1 MDCSLPGSSI
11 HGILQAR
18 ILEWDAISGT
28 NKRGSSPDTDFG
40 SSLAQPCTKHEAHT
54 LCPAAFYSHLNRPL
68 MIKVPCRGRQTFN
81 LLFPTCREK
90 ERFEP
95 RFDEL
100 SNLLNENKLQFIY
113 FSAGVPLYK
122 SIPKVHIYNHKRQAS
137 TLSFGLFILC
147 PTAHYIQHDKFISLL
162 W

>member
-1 MDCSLPGSSI
+1 
-11 HGILQAR
+11 
-18 ILEWDAISGT
+18 
-28 NKRGSSPDTDFG
+28 
-40 SSLAQPCTKHEAHT
+40 
-54 LCPAAFYSHLNRPL
+54 
-68 MIKVPCRGRQTFN
+68 MIKVPCCGRQTFN
-81 LLFPTCREK
+81 LLFPTSREK

-122 SIPKVHIYNHKRQAS
+122 SILKVHIYNHKRQAS

-147 PTAHYIQHDKFISLL
+147 PTTHYIQHDKFISLL
-162 W
+162 WQLGILLAVGGWKKTTLEHICFLYKLPHLRSFFFFILSETLF

>member
-1 MDCSLPGSSI
+1 MD
-11 HGILQAR
+11 
-18 ILEWDAISGT
+18 E
-28 NKRGSSPDTDFG
+28 
-40 SSLAQPCTKHEAHT
+40 
-54 LCPAAFYSHLNRPL
+54 
-68 MIKVPCRGRQTFN
+68 TFN

-122 SIPKVHIYNHKRQAS
+122 SILKVHIYNHKRQAS
-137 TLSFGLFILC
+137 TLSLGLFILC
-147 PTAHYIQHDKFISLL
+147 STTHYIQHDKFISLL
-162 W
+162 WQLGILLASSGGWKKNNPGTYLFSVQAYSSQILFFLILSETLF